1 MFGLSKVKVK
11 KKTASKK
18 ISTQVKLNRNVLFRP
33 ERYKYVKGIEKSS
46 AHCVFCEASQN
57 PVGFKN
63 LCLYKSRHSM
73 VMLNKFPYNS
83 GHLLVLPLNHIGQ
96 IFDLSSAEYQDLQAV
111 VKLAAEGIQKVYQP
125 SGFNLG
131 LNHGRAAGAGLPDH
145 IHYHLVPRWE
155 GDLNFFPLI
164 ADTKVVVE
172 NLEQSFEKLKSFF
185 NGIQK
190 GA

>member
-1 MFGLSKVKVK
+1 M
-11 KKTASKK
+11 
-18 ISTQVKLNRNVLFRP
+18 KLNRNVLFRP
-33 ERYKYVKGIEKSS
+33 DRYKYVKGIEKST
-46 AHCVFCEASQN
+46 HGCVFCESALK
-57 PVGFKN
+57 PVGFQT
-63 LCLYKSRHSM
+63 LCLYKSKHSM
-73 VMLNKFPYNS
+73 VILNKFPYNS
-83 GHLLVLPLNHIGQ
+83 GHLLVLPLKHIGQ
-96 IFDLSSAEYQDLQAV
+96 LFDLSEVEYQDLQAV
-111 VKLAAEGIQKVYQP
+111 VRLAAKGIQEVYQP

-172 NLEQSFEKLKSFF
+172 NLEQSFEKLKNFF
-185 NGIQK
+185 NRIEM

>member
-1 MFGLSKVKVK
+1 MSQK
-11 KKTASKK
+11 KN
-18 ISTQVKLNRNVLFRP
+18 STQVKLNRNVLFRP
-33 ERYKYVKGIEKSS
+33 ERYKYVKGIEKSTET
-46 AHCVFCEASQN
+46 CVFCEAASR
-57 PVGFKN
+57 PIGFQT
-63 LCLYKSRHSM
+63 LCLYKSKHSM
-73 VMLNKFPYNS
+73 VILNKFPYNS
-83 GHLLVLPLNHIGQ
+83 GHLLVLPLKHVGQ
-96 IFDLSSAEYQDLQAV
+96 IFDLSEVEYQDLQAV
-111 VKLAAEGIQKVYQP
+111 VRLAAEGIQKVYQP

-172 NLEQSFEKLKSFF
+172 SLEQSFEKLKNFF
-185 NGIQK
+185 NPKEK